1 MLIKTPSA
9 GFTHPI
15 ASEITSR
22 GVYEERRR
30 MLKHLAK
37 GVAGVGMAQWAAR
50 EAMAQSTVWGAAPGK
65 LAALPS
71 KASAVAGAMAMEK
84 VTPYKDASTYN
95 NYYEFGTDKADP
107 AVNAHTLKT
116 SPWSVE
122 VEGLVKKPG
131 RFALEDLL
139 KLSPMEERI
148 YRLRCVEG
156 WSMVIPW
163 VGYSLAELIKKV
175 EPLGSAKYVEFVT
188 LADPKTMP
196 FVGSRVLDWPY
207 TEGLRLDEAMH
218 PLTLLSFGMYGEVL
232 PKQNGA
238 PVRLV
243 VPWKYGFKSGKSI
256 VKIRFTE
263 KQPGTAWNKAAAN
276 EYGFYSNVNPN
287 VDHPRWSQ
295 ATERRIGEDG
305 LFAKKRKTLMF
316 NGYEA
321 QVGQLSSSDMAFNP
335 TAKQVT
341 ALKAVVFMLSLL
353 PFFNLIWLTA
363 SGQLVEPLQYITR
376 ATGDWTLYFLCI
388 TLAVTPLRRLT
399 KWNWLLKLR

>member
-1 MLIKTPSA
+1 L
-9 GFTHPI
+9 
-15 ASEITSR
+15 ASEITAR
-22 GVYEERRR
+22 GVYEDRRR
-30 MLKHLAK
+30 MLKVLAT
-37 GVAGVGMAQWAAR
+37 GVAGVGMAQWASR
-50 EAMAQSTVWGAAPGK
+50 EAMAQSAVWGAAPGK

-71 KASAVAGAMAMEK
+71 KPSTVAGAMAMEK
-84 VTPYKDASTYN
+84 VTAYKDASSYN

-116 SPWSVE
+116 DPWSVE

-175 EPLGSAKYVEFVT
+175 EPLGSAKYVEFLT

-196 FVGSRVLDWPY
+196 FVGSRILDWPY
-207 TEGLRLDEAMH
+207 AEGLRLDEAMH
-218 PLTLLSFGMYGEVL
+218 PLTLLAFGMYGEVL
-232 PKQNGA
+232 PNQNGA
-238 PVRLV
+238 PLRLV
-243 VPWKYGFKSGKSI
+243 VPWKYGFKSAKSL
-256 VKIRFTE
+256 VRIRFVE
-263 KQPGTAWNKAAAN
+263 KQPVSSWEKAAPQ
-276 EYGFYSNVNPN
+276 EYGFYSNVNPK

-305 LFAKKRKTLMF
+305 LFQKKRPTQMF

-321 QVGQLSSSDMAFNP
+321 QVGQLYAGMD
-335 TAKQVT
+335 
-341 ALKAVVFMLSLL
+341 LSKN
-353 PFFNLIWLTA
+353 F
-363 SGQLVEPLQYITR
+363 
-376 ATGDWTLYFLCI
+376 
-388 TLAVTPLRRLT
+388 
-399 KWNWLLKLR
+399 